1 MLMRGDMEIDLAKA
15 RVNEKCV
22 GCGAC
27 AVVCPVSAMQLRHYK
42 DDQLVPKIKV
52 ILTPKWLS
60 EEKKDEPVIVAFACQ

>member
-1 MLMRGDMEIDLAKA
+1 
-15 RVNEKCV
+15 
-22 GCGAC
+22 
-27 AVVCPVSAMQLRHYK
+27 MQLRHYK